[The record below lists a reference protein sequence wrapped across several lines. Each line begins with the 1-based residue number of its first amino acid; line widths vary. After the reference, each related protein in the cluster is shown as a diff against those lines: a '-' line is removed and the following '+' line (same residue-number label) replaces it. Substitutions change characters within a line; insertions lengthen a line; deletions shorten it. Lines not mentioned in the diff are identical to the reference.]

1 MAQKNNRMIKLRVLD
16 ITFENPIEAWEV
28 PAFRGGVVQTAGK
41 ENTLFHNHLG
51 KDYRFSYPLIQYKR
65 IRKKPHLVCIEE
77 GVDEVHHFF
86 ENKQEGLMLGKRQ
99 YELRVEQ
106 IRLNRF
112 TMQVW
117 DKSFNY
123 FLQDWL
129 PFNQENYK
137 AFKELASELEQME
150 FLERILK
157 GNILSF
163 AKGIGWQVDKEIKV
177 RIGEILRVNIIT
189 VKGVKREAYT
199 LRFSTN
205 VFIPNHIGLGKN
217 ASLGFGVVWEE
228 RLH

>member
-1 MAQKNNRMIKLRVLD
+1 MKKIRLLD
-16 ITFENPIEAWEV
+16 IQFENEIAVWEV
-28 PAFRGGVVQTAGK
+28 PALRGAVIATAGK

-51 KDYRFSYPLIQYKR
+51 KNYRFSYPLIQYKR
-65 IRKKPHLVCIEE
+65 IRKKPHLVCIED

-86 ENKQEGLMLGKRQ
+86 ENKQEGLILGNRP

-137 AFKELASELEQME
+137 TFKELPNEIEQIQ
-150 FLERILK
+150 FLENILK

-163 AKGIGWQVDKEIKV
+163 AKGINWKVEKEV
-177 RIGEILRVNIIT
+177 RLQINDIIRSNT
-189 VKGVKREAYT
+189 IPVKGIRREAFT
-199 LRFSTN
+199 LTFNTN
-205 VFIPNHIGLGKN
+205 VFLPNHIGLGRN
-217 ASLGFGVVWEE
+217 ASLGFGVVWEN
-228 RLH
+228 RKKN

>member
-1 MAQKNNRMIKLRVLD
+1 MKKIRLLD
-16 ITFENPIEAWEV
+16 ITFENEITPWEI
-28 PAFRGGVVQTAGK
+28 PAFRGAVMATAGHSHI
-41 ENTLFHNHLG
+41 LFHNHQG
-51 KDYRFSYPLIQYKR
+51 DGYRFGYPMIQYKR
-65 IRKKPHLVCIEE
+65 IRIKPHLVCIEE

-86 ENKQEGLMLGKRQ
+86 ENKQEGLMLGNRP
-99 YELRVEQ
+99 YELRVDE

-117 DKSFNY
+117 DRNFSY
-123 FLQDWL
+123 FMQDWL
-129 PFNQENYK
+129 PLNQDNYRQ
-137 AFKELASELEQME
+137 FKDLKSEIDQFE
-150 FLERILK
+150 FLEKILR

-163 AKGIGWQVDKEIKV
+163 AKGIGWLVDKEIKV

-228 RLH
+228 RRNT